1 MRAELI
7 FTGTELLSGQ
17 VANSHASFL
26 GSKLSALGI
35 KVIQH
40 TTVGDH
46 RQRIKAALGQ
56 ALACSDLVIITGGL
70 GSTTDDLTKEVLAEL
85 LKLEL
90 LLDEG
95 AYLQIKER
103 YPGPG
108 SGQVPRHISRQA
120 YLPVGARAL
129 HNRLGTAPGV
139 LLETGGCVIIM
150 LPGPPA
156 ELKCMFEESVA
167 VYLAGLDLKGT
178 VTRFRMVRVTGI
190 AEEVVQGRLQDLG
203 GQGNPWLA
211 YTAKPGEVQI
221 RVYGSGTNGEEAI
234 KLLNPLYSLVKEQL
248 AEFIFGYD
256 DQHPAEVVG
265 KLLAGSGLTL
275 AVAES
280 CTGGMIAEQITRVPG
295 SSDYFLGGVVAYDN
309 TVKSKVLGV
318 ADGTLAAWG
327 AVSGATAGEMARGV
341 GRALG
346 ADIGLAVTGIAGPGG
361 GTLQKPVGLV
371 YIALAGCSGTV
382 SQDYI
387 FPGGRQGIRK
397 GTVNAALHMLSIYL
411 EKLKRQRST

>member
-1 MRAELI
+1 M
-7 FTGTELLSGQ
+7 
-17 VANSHASFL
+17 ANSHASFL
-26 GSKLSALGI
+26 SSSLSALGI
-35 KVIQH
+35 EVIQH

-46 RQRIKAALGQ
+46 RQRIKAVLGQ
-56 ALACSDLVIITGGL
+56 ALTCSDLVIVTGGL
-70 GSTTDDLTKEVLAEL
+70 GSTTDDLAKEVLAEL
-85 LKLEL
+85 LDLEL

-95 AYLQIKER
+95 AYSQIKQSF
-103 YPGPG
+103 PGAG
-108 SGQVPRHISRQA
+108 GGQVPRHISRQA
-120 YLPVGARAL
+120 YLPAGARVL
-129 HNRLGTAPGV
+129 PNRLGTAPGV
-139 LLETGGCVIIM
+139 LVETGGCIIIM

-156 ELKCMFEESVA
+156 ELKCVFEESVE
-167 VYLAGLDLKGT
+167 VYLTGLEPRGT
-178 VTRFRMVRVTGI
+178 VTRSRLIRVTGI
-190 AEEVVQGRLQDLG
+190 SVELVQGRLQNLG
-203 GQGNPWLA
+203 GQGNPWLT

-221 RVYGSGTNGEEAI
+221 RAYGSGANGEEAI
-234 KLLNPLYSLVKEQL
+234 KLLNPLFNMVIEQL
-248 AEFIFGYD
+248 ADFIFAYD
-256 DQHPAEVVG
+256 DLSPADVVG

-309 TVKSKVLGV
+309 TVKSKLLGV
-318 ADGTLAAWG
+318 ADGTLEAWG

-371 YIALAGCSGTV
+371 YIALAGYNEMV

-397 GTVNAALHMLSIYL
+397 GTCNVALRMLSIYL